1 MVRLGA
7 SLAGVFSQCKAVT
20 VVFPSLVIFFNK
32 VSVRKC
38 PTFGDVPMILLSNVQ
53 VALAYNEAVVDGRI
67 TEGGIIQSMFLESL
81 MKRVGD
87 IFAELPNLKDN
98 LHHYLTTGRWPDV
111 QNDVVILSWY
121 LQWYSIPPP
130 HVVASAVEKIRP
142 RVPAG
147 VSMLPLLR
155 LLLPTTHLVGLM
167 EIEKFQTTMKA

>member
-1 MVRLGA
+1 
-7 SLAGVFSQCKAVT
+7 
-20 VVFPSLVIFFNK
+20 
-32 VSVRKC
+32 
-38 PTFGDVPMILLSNVQ
+38 MIILSDVQ
-53 VALAYNEAVVDGRI
+53 VALAYNEALVDGRI
-67 TEGGIIQSMFLESL
+67 TNGEIIQSTFLESL
-81 MKRVGD
+81 MKRMGD

-98 LHHYLTTGRWPDV
+98 VRRYLTTGRWPDA

-130 HVVASAVEKIRP
+130 HVVASAVDKVRP

-167 EIEKFQTTMKA
+167 EIEKFHAALKA

>member
-1 MVRLGA
+1 
-7 SLAGVFSQCKAVT
+7 
-20 VVFPSLVIFFNK
+20 
-32 VSVRKC
+32 
-38 PTFGDVPMILLSNVQ
+38 MIILSDVQ
-53 VALAYNEAVVDGRI
+53 VALAYNEALVDGRI
-67 TEGGIIQSMFLESL
+67 TNGEIIQSTFLESL
-81 MKRVGD
+81 MKRMGD

-98 LHHYLTTGRWPDV
+98 VRRYLTTGRWPDA

-130 HVVASAVEKIRP
+130 HVVASAVDNVRS

-167 EIEKFQTTMKA
+167 EIEKFHAALKA